1 MHFPKVKSELRATR
15 SPFYVSS
22 LGKKRHVIIIIRTKT
37 KNHERHF
44 SNKSKKCQNLN
55 GFLSFFIDNPHSAI
69 NSHHTVRH
77 GNFHN
82 FHFSS
87 SPLFAIQSME
97 SEKLT
102 IFLSG
107 LLLWAPSIFTLFHR
121 LRYIKL
127 DFLQFNLMANTL
139 Y

>member
-1 MHFPKVKSELRATR
+1 LRATR

-22 LGKKRHVIIIIRTKT
+22 LGKSGTLSSSSGRRRRITKDIFPI
-37 KNHERHF
+37 NP
-44 SNKSKKCQNLN
+44 KKCQNPN

-69 NSHHTVRH
+69 NSHHSVRH